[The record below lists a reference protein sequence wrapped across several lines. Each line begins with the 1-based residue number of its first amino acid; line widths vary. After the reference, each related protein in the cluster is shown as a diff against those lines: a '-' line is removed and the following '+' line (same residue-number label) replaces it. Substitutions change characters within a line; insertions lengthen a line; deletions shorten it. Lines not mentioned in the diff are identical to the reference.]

1 MSQILYK
8 NLRIIP
14 ILLLCGLLWRCT
26 SANPSGAVAPA
37 PLAEVPSLQF
47 PETVGGEFDVT
58 PSAPSVSGAALKAF
72 VNEGDD
78 ISGPIA
84 DSSDN
89 AALVTDLMD
98 QILGP
103 LHTLVIPSR
112 EDVHTFE
119 DVIVI
124 GDQLV
129 HVKID
134 FNPYSNRQGIACS
147 GNTAQVPICYRIW
160 FNGLKSLSGFF
171 IKSIPTATNPGDG
184 FIQGLAPIKIIGFF
198 PFVMGVDYDL
208 RDPNALQAHF
218 NLGVGEEVFEDI
230 PETESEFMTTVH
242 LTLEQLGPP
251 NSALKTINATNT
263 SFDQDGNHRDE
274 KRHVARWRE
283 GEDFWSGTQD
293 FAPLDDYSGSFEFF
307 AACAQISSGQVINS
321 SSCVEHGVDVSAIP
335 FLDFVKI
342 GDLQFPGDF
351 PADPTF

>member
-129 HVKID
+129 HVMPTTHEQLAHYVGTSREIITQHLNQ
-134 FNPYSNRQGIACS
+134 FRRENLLRYSRQGLDVDPAAL
-147 GNTAQVPICYRIW
+147 GRY
-160 FNGLKSLSGFF
+160 LE
-171 IKSIPTATNPGDG
+171 
-184 FIQGLAPIKIIGFF
+184 
-198 PFVMGVDYDL
+198 GV
-208 RDPNALQAHF
+208 
-218 NLGVGEEVFEDI
+218 
-230 PETESEFMTTVH
+230 
-242 LTLEQLGPP
+242 
-251 NSALKTINATNT
+251 
-263 SFDQDGNHRDE
+263 
-274 KRHVARWRE
+274 
-283 GEDFWSGTQD
+283 
-293 FAPLDDYSGSFEFF
+293 
-307 AACAQISSGQVINS
+307 
-321 SSCVEHGVDVSAIP
+321 
-335 FLDFVKI
+335 
-342 GDLQFPGDF
+342 
-351 PADPTF
+351 